1 MVDLTNERGSTTAA
15 VLGVVAA
22 FLGLVTAVLGL
33 VPSLRPWESRPS
45 AAGPGPVSSLHEQ
58 VEQARQPASVFLNRD
73 SGAGG
78 TQVKVS
84 GEGFAAGE
92 TVELRFHTTDIGRT
106 TANADG
112 RFSNVGVEIPEGYGW
127 SAPQQYQVVA
137 TGRTSIRSA
146 EAQFTLTG

>member
-1 MVDLTNERGSTTAA
+1 MVELRNERGSTTAA

-33 VPSLRPWESRPS
+33 VPSLRPWEG
-45 AAGPGPVSSLHEQ
+45 GPTVGRAPASSVHEP
-58 VEQARQPASVFLNRD
+58 VEQSRQPASVFLNRD
-73 SGAGG
+73 SGTGG

-112 RFSNVGVEIPEGYGW
+112 KFSNVGVEIPDGYGW
-127 SAPQQYQVVA
+127 SAPHQYQVVA
-137 TGRTSIRSA
+137 TGRTSIKSA
-146 EAQFTLTG
+146 TAPFTLTG